1 MSGFGKRPTGE
12 ILTLIEQPG
21 KPAGSSQASPA
32 IGQDADYIRDQ
43 VMLQIEPS
51 HAVRMTKE
59 ELARF
64 VNGLVSQIAN
74 EKKLLLNQ
82 AGQDSLSAEIVNEM
96 IGLGPIEPL
105 LADQTICDILVNGPD
120 QIYVERHGKLELTPL
135 KFRHD
140 SHVLHVAQRIASSIG
155 RTVDETTPML
165 DARLQ
170 DGSRVNIIIPP
181 LALNG
186 PSLSIRKFSR
196 QMLSMSNLL
205 AEGSMSPQV
214 AEALEIF
221 ARCRLNIIV
230 SGGTGS
236 GKTTLLNALSAWIDR
251 GERIVTIEDAAELQ
265 LQQQHVIRLE
275 TRPASVEGRGLIDQ
289 GQLVRNAL
297 RMRPDRIIVGESRG
311 PEAFDMMQAMN
322 TGHAGSMATVH
333 ANSARDAVARIENM
347 ILMGNANLPV
357 SAIRTQIAS
366 AVDVIVHTE
375 RMHDGVRRVKE
386 VVEVVGI
393 ENDVIVLAPLFKFQY
408 RGMRPDGKIDGV
420 VEATPI
426 PPRFL
431 SRTQYYGLDG
441 ALLET
446 LGIQRLKK
454 AVA

>member
-1 MSGFGKRPTGE
+1 MSGFGKRATTEALAVIEEPSEPTRV
-12 ILTLIEQPG
+12 
-21 KPAGSSQASPA
+21 AAVSSAT
-32 IGQDADYIRDQ
+32 GQDADFIRDQ

-51 HAVRMTKE
+51 AAVRMTKE
-59 ELARF
+59 ELSRF
-64 VNGLVSQIAN
+64 VNRLVSQIAN

-82 AGQDSLSAEIVNEM
+82 AAQDGLSVEIVNEM
-96 IGLGPIEPL
+96 VGLGPIEPL
-105 LADQTICDILVNGPD
+105 LADPAICDILVNGPD
-120 QIYVERHGKLELTPL
+120 QIYIERHGKLELTSL

-196 QMLSMSNLL
+196 QMLSISRLM

-214 AEALEIF
+214 AAALEIF
-221 ARCRLNIIV
+221 ARCRLNIVV

-236 GKTTLLNALSAWIDR
+236 GKTTLLNALSEWIHP

-289 GQLVRNAL
+289 GQLLRNAL

-333 ANSARDAVARIENM
+333 ANSARDALARIENM
-347 ILMGNANLPV
+347 ILMGNGNLPV
-357 SAIRTQIAS
+357 GAIRTQIAS
-366 AVDVIVHTE
+366 AVDVIIHTE
-375 RMHDGVRRVKE
+375 RMHDGVRRVNE
-386 VVEVVGI
+386 VVEVVGM
-393 ENDVIVLAPLFKFQY
+393 ENDVVILAPLFKFEY
-408 RGMRPDGKIDGV
+408 RGTLPDGKIDGFL
-420 VEATPI
+420 EATPM

-431 SRTQYYGLDG
+431 PRIKYYGLDG

-446 LGIQRLKK
+446 LGIQRLK
-454 AVA
+454 VVNS

>member
-1 MSGFGKRPTGE
+1 MSGFGKRS
-12 ILTLIEQPG
+12 LTEALALLEQPG
-21 KPAGSSQASPA
+21 EAEASSAVSSVMLQNV
-32 IGQDADYIRDQ
+32 DLIRDQ

-51 HAVRMTKE
+51 SAVRMSKD

-74 EKKLLLNQ
+74 EKKFPLNQ
-82 AGQDSLSAEIVNEM
+82 DEQDRLSAEIVNEM
-96 IGLGPIEPL
+96 VGLGPIEPL
-105 LADQTICDILVNGPD
+105 LTDPKICDILVNGPD
-120 QIYVERHGKLELTPL
+120 QIYVEKNGKLELTNL
-135 KFRHD
+135 KFRHE

-196 QMLSMSNLL
+196 QMLSMPNLV

-236 GKTTLLNALSAWIDR
+236 GKTTLLNALSEWIHP

-289 GQLVRNAL
+289 GLLVRNAL

-357 SAIRTQIAS
+357 RAIRTQIAS
-366 AVDVIVHTE
+366 AVDIIVHTE
-375 RMHDGVRRVKE
+375 RMHDGVRRVTE
-386 VVEVVGI
+386 IVEVVGI
-393 ENDVIVLAPLFKFQY
+393 ENDVIILAPLFKFQY
-408 RGMRPDGKIDGV
+408 QGTLPDGKIDGAM
-420 VEATPI
+420 EATPV

-431 SRTQYYGLDG
+431 PRIQYFGLDG

-446 LGIQRLKK
+446 LGIHR
-454 AVA
+454 AIMGNA

>member
-1 MSGFGKRPTGE
+1 MSGFGKRAAAELLAPLG
-12 ILTLIEQPG
+12 QPSE
-21 KPAGSSQASPA
+21 PARSNAFSSAMRQN
-32 IGQDADYIRDQ
+32 ADLIRDQ

-51 HAVRMTKE
+51 VAVRMTKE
-59 ELARF
+59 ELTRF

-82 AGQDSLSAEIVNEM
+82 AEQDGLSAEIVNEM
-96 IGLGPIEPL
+96 VGLGPIEPL
-105 LADQTICDILVNGPD
+105 LADPKISDILVNGPN
-120 QIYVERHGKLELTPL
+120 QIYIEKHGKLELTPL
-135 KFRHD
+135 RFRHD
-140 SHVLHVAQRIASSIG
+140 AHVLHVAQRIASSIG

-196 QMLSMSNLL
+196 QMLSTAHLV

-236 GKTTLLNALSAWIDR
+236 GKTTMLNALSEWIHP

-275 TRPASVEGRGLIDQ
+275 TRPASIEGRGLIDQ
-289 GQLVRNAL
+289 GLLLRNAL

-333 ANSARDAVARIENM
+333 ANSARDALARIENM

-357 SAIRTQIAS
+357 RAIRTQIAS
-366 AVDVIVHTE
+366 AVDVIVHIE
-375 RMHDGVRRVKE
+375 RMHDGVRRVNE

-393 ENDVIVLAPLFKFQY
+393 EDDVIVLAPLFKFQY

-420 VEATPI
+420 IEATPM

-431 SRTQYYGLDG
+431 PRIQYYGLDSP
-441 ALLET
+441 LLET
-446 LGIQRLKK
+446 LGIQRLKAGK
-454 AVA
+454 A

>member
-1 MSGFGKRPTGE
+1 MSGFGKRTAAPV
-12 ILTLIEQPG
+12 LAPLEQPNE
-21 KPAGSSQASPA
+21 PARSNVLSSAMLQNAEL
-32 IGQDADYIRDQ
+32 IRDQ
-43 VMLQIEPS
+43 VMQQIEPS
-51 HAVRMTKE
+51 AAVRMTKD

-82 AGQDSLSAEIVNEM
+82 TAQDRLSAEIVDEM
-96 IGLGPIEPL
+96 VGLGPIEPL
-105 LADQTICDILVNGPD
+105 LADPKICDILVNGPN
-120 QIYVERHGKLELTPL
+120 QIYVEKDGKLELTPL

-196 QMLSMSNLL
+196 QMLSISNLVN
-205 AEGSMSPQV
+205 EGSMSPQV

-221 ARCRLNIIV
+221 ARCRLNIII

-236 GKTTLLNALSAWIDR
+236 GKTTLLNALSEWIHP

-289 GQLVRNAL
+289 GLLVRNAL

-322 TGHAGSMATVH
+322 TGHAGSMATIH
-333 ANSARDAVARIENM
+333 ANSARDALSRIENM

-357 SAIRTQIAS
+357 RAIRNQIAS

-375 RMHDGVRRVKE
+375 RMHDGVRRVSE

-393 ENDVIVLAPLFKFQY
+393 EDDVITLAPLFKFEY
-408 RGMRPDGKIDGV
+408 RGVRPDGKIDGV
-420 VEATPI
+420 IEATPI

-431 SRTQYYGLDG
+431 PRTQYYGLDG

-446 LGIQRLKK
+446 LGIQRSRMGN
-454 AVA
+454 A